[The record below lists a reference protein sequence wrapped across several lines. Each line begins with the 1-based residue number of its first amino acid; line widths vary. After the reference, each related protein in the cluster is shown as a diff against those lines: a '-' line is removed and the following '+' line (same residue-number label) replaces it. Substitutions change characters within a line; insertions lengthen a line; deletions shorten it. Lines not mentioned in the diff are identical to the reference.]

1 MPWREHFFRQGSSLP
16 LLSRR
21 KPSGWAKTKNIRK
34 QDLFIIQIYSFM
46 KQVYL
51 SLLLAGLTA
60 APALGQKTTVNA
72 FPKPLA
78 PVANAGMKA
87 PQFHL
92 PSAIDDKKKG
102 ITMYAGQRLD
112 QSKHRSWVKWQTGD
126 SFNFTKI
133 YEYIHH
139 DKYNEDQQRG
149 IYMGAYDSSNDT
161 YYAFFNMHYTYGDM
175 PMALAKV
182 DMLTGDTT
190 NVFQF
195 ADLAEPDVEQTA
207 WYNGRYKYAMAYDPV
222 NEVMYAL
229 GADYENGDPNLGYTV
244 LYEVNLNATTLND
257 LFKKVKDM
265 DGLYWDFCFDT
276 QGNAWFAQK
285 YGGSDGI
292 VKGTNLVKMDG
303 DFNRISE
310 VKMQSEWGEDINSIY
325 FSTMYFDN
333 STGDLY
339 YLPCSDYGST
349 SLYKVNPTTG
359 ISQSVAW
366 FNQGNHFT
374 GLYIPYLT
382 ADNGAA
388 PARVSGLDAQAD
400 LNGAMKDTIKW
411 VTPSK
416 TWAGDDLA
424 NLQSV
429 KIYRKNA
436 GYATT
441 ELTKT
446 ADLIANSQLLATVPA
461 TEKETAMSWV
471 DENPTDGINTYY
483 VLAANDKGN
492 GVIDSIRCYMG
503 IDVPGA
509 VGNIMLE
516 KNGTGV
522 NISWDAPE
530 KGANN
535 GYIGTEGLSY
545 KITRLPDSVVVA
557 ENVTDTKYTDNTLG
571 EQQSY
576 SYTVQAVNA
585 KGAGAI
591 ATSNPIMAGAAL
603 KTPVSLAFDTQA
615 DADRWSTNKMNN
627 SIYFS
632 YAGGWSDDYKCMIG
646 YGTSTGTVEGTLI
659 SPPLYLEE
667 GKTYRFTTDFQ
678 ADYFDD
684 AYFDLYVG
692 VGTNSE
698 SQDGATIIA
707 SREGEQYAEQYHREK
722 YEDYFV
728 APASGTYYYTL
739 RVKTVDKYNIF
750 KLFGLKVDYVA
761 ESDMAATSIDGVLE
775 AVAQQANECTVKV
788 RNLGSKDQENYTV
801 KLLMDNEGKMVEV
814 GSGTGTELLKTG
826 ETADV
831 KVSFNPPYDGVWD
844 FYGVVVANGDEVRTN
859 DTTAVK
865 TLKVLEAGSQGWTN
879 IVTTGHKEDLSSFG
893 LFWNDSENEYSQS
906 VYYPEEIKTIK
917 GGVIKRIG
925 WMYDGADN
933 LTDRSDPVDVKIYL
947 AHTDKKS
954 FAGEGDLVLP
964 SDREL
969 VVEGQMVFEPGKD
982 HLISFALDTPF
993 EYNNEQNLAVICEK
1007 SGTTG
1012 YNMCAL
1018 WHIYNNDWSTGYVE
1032 RTLMNSGGYWSRPE
1046 LPILFLGIYDPTGV
1060 ERVQLVGA
1068 DVAYA
1073 NGLLAFDQV
1082 VNAEVYT
1089 VGGKLVSSFKGS
1101 SARLNLAKGM
1111 YVVRATAADGQVM
1124 VKKINVK

>member
-1 MPWREHFFRQGSSLP
+1 
-16 LLSRR
+16 
-21 KPSGWAKTKNIRK
+21 
-34 QDLFIIQIYSFM
+34 M

-87 PQFHL
+87 PQLHL
-92 PSAIDDKKKG
+92 PSAIDDKTKG

-149 IYMGAYDSSNDT
+149 IYMGAYDTSNDT

-349 SLYKVNPTTG
+349 SLYKINPTTG
-359 ISQSVAW
+359 LSQSIAW

-471 DENPTDGINTYY
+471 DENPNDGINTYY

-509 VGNIMLE
+509 VSNIMLE

-522 NISWDAPE
+522 DISWTAPE

-545 KITRLPDSVVVA
+545 KITRLPDNVVVA

-576 SYTVQAVNA
+576 SYKIQAVNA

-591 ATSNPIMAGAAL
+591 ATSDPIMAGAAL
-603 KTPVSLAFDTQA
+603 KTPISLTFDTQA

-627 SIYFS
+627 SIYF
-632 YAGGWSDDYKCMIG
+632 YYGGGWSDDYKCMIG
-646 YGTSTGTVEGTLI
+646 YGTSNGTVEGTLI

-707 SREGEQYAEQYHREK
+707 KREGEQYAEQYHREK

-761 ESDMAATSIDGVLE
+761 ENDMAATSIDGVLE

-814 GSGTGTELLKTG
+814 GSGTGTELLKIG

-865 TLKVLEAGSQGWTN
+865 TVKVLEAGSQGWTN
-879 IVTTGHKEDLSSFG
+879 IVTTGHKEGLSSFG
-893 LFWNDSENEYSQS
+893 LFWNDSESEYSQS

-917 GGVIKRIG
+917 GGIIKRIG

-933 LTDRSDPVDVKIYL
+933 LTDRSNPVDVKIYL

-982 HLISFALDTPF
+982 HLISFSLDTPF

-1018 WHIYNNDWSTGYVE
+1018 WHIYNDDWSTGYVE

>member
-1 MPWREHFFRQGSSLP
+1 
-16 LLSRR
+16 
-21 KPSGWAKTKNIRK
+21 
-34 QDLFIIQIYSFM
+34 M

-265 DGLYWDFCFDT
+265 DGLYWDFCFDV

-285 YGGSDGI
+285 YAGSDGI

-382 ADNGAA
+382 ADNAAA

-471 DENPTDGINTYY
+471 DENPIDGINTYY

-509 VGNIMLE
+509 VSNIMLE

-522 NISWDAPE
+522 DISWTAPE

-545 KITRLPDSVVVA
+545 KITRLPDNVVVA

-576 SYTVQAVNA
+576 SYTIQAVNA

-591 ATSNPIMAGAAL
+591 ATSDPIMAGSAL
-603 KTPVSLAFDTQA
+603 KTPISLAFDTQT
-615 DADRWSTNKMNN
+615 DADRWSTNKMSN
-627 SIYFS
+627 SIYFY

-646 YGTSTGTVEGTLI
+646 YGTSNGTVEGTLI

-678 ADYFDD
+678 ADFFDD

-707 SREGEQYAEQYHREK
+707 KREGEQYAEQYHREK

-893 LFWNDSENEYSQS
+893 LFWNDSESEYSQS

-933 LTDRSDPVDVKIYL
+933 LTDRSNPVDVKIYL

>member
-1 MPWREHFFRQGSSLP
+1 
-16 LLSRR
+16 
-21 KPSGWAKTKNIRK
+21 
-34 QDLFIIQIYSFM
+34 M

-265 DGLYWDFCFDT
+265 DGLYWDFCFDA

-285 YGGSDGI
+285 YAGSDGI

-359 ISQSVAW
+359 LSQSIAW

-471 DENPTDGINTYY
+471 DENPIDGINTYY

-509 VGNIMLE
+509 VSNIMLE

-522 NISWDAPE
+522 NISWTAPE

-545 KITRLPDSVVVA
+545 KITRLPDNVVVA

-576 SYTVQAVNA
+576 SYKIQAVNA

-591 ATSNPIMAGAAL
+591 ATSDPIMAGSAL
-603 KTPVSLAFDTQA
+603 KTPISLAFDTQT

-627 SIYFS
+627 SIYF
-632 YAGGWSDDYKCMIG
+632 YYGGGWSDDYKCMIG
-646 YGTSTGTVEGTLI
+646 YGTSNGTVEGTLI

-761 ESDMAATSIDGVLE
+761 ENDMAATSIDGVLE

-814 GSGTGTELLKTG
+814 GSGTGTELLKIG

-865 TLKVLEAGSQGWTN
+865 TVKVLEAGSQGWTN
-879 IVTTGHKEDLSSFG
+879 IVTTGHKEGLSSFG
-893 LFWNDSENEYSQS
+893 LFWNDSESEYSQS

-917 GGVIKRIG
+917 GGIIKRIG

-933 LTDRSDPVDVKIYL
+933 LTDRSNPVDVKIYL

-982 HLISFALDTPF
+982 HLISFSLDTPF

-1018 WHIYNNDWSTGYVE
+1018 WHIYNDDWSTGYVE

>member
-1 MPWREHFFRQGSSLP
+1 
-16 LLSRR
+16 
-21 KPSGWAKTKNIRK
+21 
-34 QDLFIIQIYSFM
+34 M
-46 KQVYL
+46 KQIYL

-87 PQFHL
+87 PQLHL
-92 PSAIDDKKKG
+92 PSAIDDKTKG

-222 NEVMYAL
+222 QKVMYAL
-229 GADYENGDPNLGYTV
+229 GADYENGDPSLGYTV

-257 LFKKVKDM
+257 LFTKVMDM

-285 YGGSDGI
+285 YAGSDGI

-424 NLQSV
+424 NLQTV

-591 ATSNPIMAGAAL
+591 ATSNPIMAGSAL
-603 KTPVSLAFDTQA
+603 KTPVSLAFDTQT

-627 SIYFS
+627 SIYFY

-646 YGTSTGTVEGTLI
+646 YGTTTGTVEGTLI

-678 ADYFDD
+678 ADFFDD

-761 ESDMAATSIDGVLE
+761 ENDMAATSIDGVLE

-844 FYGVVVANGDEVRTN
+844 FYGVVVANGDEVRAN

-893 LFWNDSENEYSQS
+893 LFWNDSESEYSQS

-933 LTDRSDPVDVKIYL
+933 LTDRSNPVDVKIYL

>member
-1 MPWREHFFRQGSSLP
+1 
-16 LLSRR
+16 
-21 KPSGWAKTKNIRK
+21 
-34 QDLFIIQIYSFM
+34 M

-257 LFKKVKDM
+257 LFSKVKDM
-265 DGLYWDFCFDT
+265 DGLYWDFCFDA

-303 DFNRISE
+303 NFNRISE

-424 NLQSV
+424 NLQTV

-446 ADLIANSQLLATVPA
+446 ADLIANSQLLAAVPA

-471 DENPTDGINTYY
+471 DENPIDGINTYY

-522 NISWDAPE
+522 DISWTAPE

-591 ATSNPIMAGAAL
+591 ATSNPIMAGSAL
-603 KTPVSLAFDTQA
+603 KTPVSLAFDTQT

-627 SIYFS
+627 SIYFY

-646 YGTSTGTVEGTLI
+646 YGTTTGTVEGTLI

-678 ADYFDD
+678 ADFFDD

-707 SREGEQYAEQYHREK
+707 SREGEQYAEPYHREK

-844 FYGVVVANGDEVRTN
+844 FYGVVVANGDEVRAN

-893 LFWNDSENEYSQS
+893 LFWNDSESEYSQS

-933 LTDRSDPVDVKIYL
+933 LTDRSNPVDVKIYL

-1012 YNMCAL
+1012 YKMCAL

>member
-1 MPWREHFFRQGSSLP
+1 
-16 LLSRR
+16 
-21 KPSGWAKTKNIRK
+21 
-34 QDLFIIQIYSFM
+34 M

-424 NLQSV
+424 NLQTV

-535 GYIGTEGLSY
+535 GYIGTGGLSY

-844 FYGVVVANGDEVRTN
+844 FYGVVVANGDEVRAN

-893 LFWNDSENEYSQS
+893 LFWNDSESEYSQS

-933 LTDRSDPVDVKIYL
+933 LTDRSNPVDVKIYL

-1032 RTLMNSGGYWSRPE
+1032 RTLMKSGGYWSRPE

>member
-1 MPWREHFFRQGSSLP
+1 
-16 LLSRR
+16 
-21 KPSGWAKTKNIRK
+21 
-34 QDLFIIQIYSFM
+34 M

-265 DGLYWDFCFDT
+265 DGLYWDFCFDA

-285 YGGSDGI
+285 YAGSDGI

-359 ISQSVAW
+359 ISQSIAW

-400 LNGAMKDTIKW
+400 LNGAMKDTVKW

-471 DENPTDGINTYY
+471 DENPIDGINTYY

-509 VGNIMLE
+509 VSNIMLE

-522 NISWDAPE
+522 DISWTAPE

-545 KITRLPDSVVVA
+545 KITRLPDNVVVA

-576 SYTVQAVNA
+576 SYTIQAVNA

-591 ATSNPIMAGAAL
+591 ATSDPIMAGSAL
-603 KTPVSLAFDTQA
+603 KTPISLAFDTQT
-615 DADRWSTNKMNN
+615 DADRWSTNKMSN
-627 SIYFS
+627 SIYFY

-646 YGTSTGTVEGTLI
+646 YGTSNGTVEGTLI

-678 ADYFDD
+678 ADFFDD

-707 SREGEQYAEQYHREK
+707 KREGEQYAEQYHREK

-893 LFWNDSENEYSQS
+893 LFWNDSESEYSQS

-933 LTDRSDPVDVKIYL
+933 LTDRSNPVDVKIYL

-954 FAGEGDLVLP
+954 FAGVGDLVLP

-1012 YNMCAL
+1012 YNMCTL

>member
-1 MPWREHFFRQGSSLP
+1 
-16 LLSRR
+16 
-21 KPSGWAKTKNIRK
+21 
-34 QDLFIIQIYSFM
+34 M

-265 DGLYWDFCFDT
+265 DGLYWDFCFDA
-276 QGNAWFAQK
+276 QGYAWFAQK
-285 YGGSDGI
+285 YAGSDGI

-359 ISQSVAW
+359 LSQSIAW

-436 GYATT
+436 GFATT

-471 DENPTDGINTYY
+471 DENPIDGINTYY

-509 VGNIMLE
+509 VSNIMLE

-522 NISWDAPE
+522 NISWTAPE

-545 KITRLPDSVVVA
+545 KITRLPDNVVVA

-576 SYTVQAVNA
+576 SYTIQAVNA

-591 ATSNPIMAGAAL
+591 ATSDPIMAGSAL
-603 KTPVSLAFDTQA
+603 KTPISLAFDTQT
-615 DADRWSTNKMNN
+615 DADRWSTNKMSN
-627 SIYFS
+627 SIYFY

-646 YGTSTGTVEGTLI
+646 YGTSNGTVEGTLI

-678 ADYFDD
+678 ADFFED

-707 SREGEQYAEQYHREK
+707 KREGEQYAEQYHREK

-761 ESDMAATSIDGVLE
+761 ESDMTATSIDGVLE

-788 RNLGSKDQENYTV
+788 RNLGSKNQENYTV

-814 GSGTGTELLKTG
+814 GTGTGTELLKTG

-865 TLKVLEAGSQGWTN
+865 TVKVLEAGSQGWTN

-893 LFWNDSENEYSQS
+893 LFWNDSESEYSQS

-917 GGVIKRIG
+917 GGIIKRIG

-933 LTDRSDPVDVKIYL
+933 LTDRSNPVDVKIYL

-982 HLISFALDTPF
+982 HLISFSLDTPF

>member
-1 MPWREHFFRQGSSLP
+1 
-16 LLSRR
+16 
-21 KPSGWAKTKNIRK
+21 
-34 QDLFIIQIYSFM
+34 M

-285 YGGSDGI
+285 YAGSDGI

-471 DENPTDGINTYY
+471 DENPIDGINTYY

-509 VGNIMLE
+509 VSNIMLE

-522 NISWDAPE
+522 DISWTAPE

-545 KITRLPDSVVVA
+545 KITRLPDNVVVA

-576 SYTVQAVNA
+576 SYTIQAVNA

-591 ATSNPIMAGAAL
+591 ATSDPIMAGSAL
-603 KTPVSLAFDTQA
+603 KTPISLAFDTQT

-627 SIYFS
+627 SIYFY

-646 YGTSTGTVEGTLI
+646 YGTSNGTVEGTLI

-678 ADYFDD
+678 ADFFDD

-707 SREGEQYAEQYHREK
+707 KREGEQYAEPYHREQ

-761 ESDMAATSIDGVLE
+761 ENDMAATSIDGVLE

-844 FYGVVVANGDEVRTN
+844 FYGVVVANGDEVRAN

-893 LFWNDSENEYSQS
+893 LFWNDSESEYSQS

-933 LTDRSDPVDVKIYL
+933 LTDRSNPVDVKIYL

-982 HLISFALDTPF
+982 HLISFSLDTPF

>member
-1 MPWREHFFRQGSSLP
+1 
-16 LLSRR
+16 
-21 KPSGWAKTKNIRK
+21 
-34 QDLFIIQIYSFM
+34 M

-591 ATSNPIMAGAAL
+591 ATSNPIMAGSAL
-603 KTPVSLAFDTQA
+603 KTPVSLAFDTQT

-627 SIYFS
+627 SIYFY

-646 YGTSTGTVEGTLI
+646 YGTTTGTVEGTLI

-678 ADYFDD
+678 ADFFDD

-707 SREGEQYAEQYHREK
+707 SREGEQYAEPYHREK

-761 ESDMAATSIDGVLE
+761 ENDMAATSIDGVLE

-844 FYGVVVANGDEVRTN
+844 FYGVVVANGDEVRAN

-933 LTDRSDPVDVKIYL
+933 LTDRSNPVDVKIYL

>member
-1 MPWREHFFRQGSSLP
+1 
-16 LLSRR
+16 
-21 KPSGWAKTKNIRK
+21 
-34 QDLFIIQIYSFM
+34 M

-87 PQFHL
+87 PQLHL

-257 LFKKVKDM
+257 LFSKVKDM
-265 DGLYWDFCFDT
+265 DGLYWDFCFDA

-303 DFNRISE
+303 NFNRISE

-509 VGNIMLE
+509 VSNIMLE

-522 NISWDAPE
+522 NISWTAPE

-603 KTPVSLAFDTQA
+603 KTPVSLAFDTQT

-627 SIYFS
+627 SIYFY
-632 YAGGWSDDYKCMIG
+632 YAGGWIDDYKCMIG
-646 YGTSTGTVEGTLI
+646 YGTTTGTVEGTLI

-678 ADYFDD
+678 ADFFDD

-707 SREGEQYAEQYHREK
+707 SREGEQYAEPYHREK

-844 FYGVVVANGDEVRTN
+844 FYGVVVANGDEVRAN

-893 LFWNDSENEYSQS
+893 LFWNDSESEYSQS

-933 LTDRSDPVDVKIYL
+933 LTDRSDPVDVKIHL

-1012 YNMCAL
+1012 YKMCAL

>member
-1 MPWREHFFRQGSSLP
+1 
-16 LLSRR
+16 
-21 KPSGWAKTKNIRK
+21 
-34 QDLFIIQIYSFM
+34 M

-265 DGLYWDFCFDT
+265 DGLYWDFCFDV

-285 YGGSDGI
+285 YAGSDGI

-382 ADNGAA
+382 ADNAAA

-400 LNGAMKDTIKW
+400 LNGAMNDTIKW

-424 NLQSV
+424 NLQTV

-522 NISWDAPE
+522 DISWTAPE

-603 KTPVSLAFDTQA
+603 KTPVSLAFDTQT

-627 SIYFS
+627 SIYFY

-646 YGTSTGTVEGTLI
+646 YGTTTGTVEGTLI

-678 ADYFDD
+678 ADFFDD

-707 SREGEQYAEQYHREK
+707 SREGEQYAEPYHREK

-844 FYGVVVANGDEVRTN
+844 FYGVVVANGDDVRAN

-893 LFWNDSENEYSQS
+893 LFWNDSESEYSQS

-933 LTDRSDPVDVKIYL
+933 LTDRSNPVDVKIHL

-954 FAGEGDLVLP
+954 FAGEGDLVQP

>member
-1 MPWREHFFRQGSSLP
+1 
-16 LLSRR
+16 
-21 KPSGWAKTKNIRK
+21 
-34 QDLFIIQIYSFM
+34 M

-265 DGLYWDFCFDT
+265 DGLYWDFCFDA
-276 QGNAWFAQK
+276 QGYAWFAQK
-285 YGGSDGI
+285 YAGSDGI

-349 SLYKVNPTTG
+349 SLYKINPTTG
-359 ISQSVAW
+359 LSQSIAW

-471 DENPTDGINTYY
+471 DENPIDGINTYY

-509 VGNIMLE
+509 VSNIMLE

-522 NISWDAPE
+522 DISWTAPE

-545 KITRLPDSVVVA
+545 KITRLPDNVVVA

-576 SYTVQAVNA
+576 SYKIQAVNA

-591 ATSNPIMAGAAL
+591 ATSDPIMAGSAL
-603 KTPVSLAFDTQA
+603 KTPISLAFDTQT

-627 SIYFS
+627 SIYF
-632 YAGGWSDDYKCMIG
+632 YYGGGWSDDYKCMIG
-646 YGTSTGTVEGTLI
+646 YGTSNGTVEGTLI

-707 SREGEQYAEQYHREK
+707 KREGEQYAEQYHREK

-761 ESDMAATSIDGVLE
+761 ENDMAATSIDGVLE
-775 AVAQQANECTVKV
+775 AVAHQANECTVKV
-788 RNLGSKDQENYTV
+788 RNLGSKNQENYTV

-814 GSGTGTELLKTG
+814 GTGTGNELLKIG

-865 TLKVLEAGSQGWTN
+865 TVKVLEAGSQGWTN
-879 IVTTGHKEDLSSFG
+879 IVTTGHKEGLSSFG
-893 LFWNDSENEYSQS
+893 LFWNDSESEYSQS
-906 VYYPEEIKTIK
+906 VYYPEEIKTVK

-933 LTDRSDPVDVKIYL
+933 LTDRSNPVDVKIYL

-954 FAGEGDLVLP
+954 FAGAASVVLP

-1018 WHIYNNDWSTGYVE
+1018 WHIYNDDWSTGYVE

>member
-1 MPWREHFFRQGSSLP
+1 
-16 LLSRR
+16 
-21 KPSGWAKTKNIRK
+21 
-34 QDLFIIQIYSFM
+34 M

-161 YYAFFNMHYTYGDM
+161 YYAFFNMHYTFGDM

-265 DGLYWDFCFDT
+265 DGLYWDFCFDV

-285 YGGSDGI
+285 YAGSDGI

-349 SLYKVNPTTG
+349 SLYKINPTTG

-382 ADNGAA
+382 ADNAAA

-400 LNGAMKDTIKW
+400 LNGAMNDTIKW

-424 NLQSV
+424 NLQTV

-522 NISWDAPE
+522 DISWTAPE

-603 KTPVSLAFDTQA
+603 KTPVSLAFDTQT

-627 SIYFS
+627 SIYFY

-646 YGTSTGTVEGTLI
+646 YGTTTGTVEGTLI

-678 ADYFDD
+678 ADFFDD

-707 SREGEQYAEQYHREK
+707 SREGEQYAEPYHREK

-844 FYGVVVANGDEVRTN
+844 FYGVVVANGDDVRAN

-893 LFWNDSENEYSQS
+893 LFWNDSESEYSQS

-933 LTDRSDPVDVKIYL
+933 LTDRSNPVDVKIYL

-954 FAGEGDLVLP
+954 FAGGGDLVLP

>member
-1 MPWREHFFRQGSSLP
+1 
-16 LLSRR
+16 
-21 KPSGWAKTKNIRK
+21 
-34 QDLFIIQIYSFM
+34 M

-87 PQFHL
+87 PQLHL
-92 PSAIDDKKKG
+92 PSAIDDKTKG

-149 IYMGAYDSSNDT
+149 IYMGAYDTSNDT

-257 LFKKVKDM
+257 LFSKVKDM
-265 DGLYWDFCFDT
+265 DGLYWDFCFDA

-303 DFNRISE
+303 NFNRISE

-424 NLQSV
+424 NLQTV

-471 DENPTDGINTYY
+471 DENPIDGINTYY

-509 VGNIMLE
+509 VSNIMLE

-522 NISWDAPE
+522 NISWTAPE

-603 KTPVSLAFDTQA
+603 KTPVSLAFDTQT

-627 SIYFS
+627 SIYFY

-646 YGTSTGTVEGTLI
+646 YGTTTGTVEGTLI

-678 ADYFDD
+678 ADFFDD

-707 SREGEQYAEQYHREK
+707 SREGEQYAEPYHREK

-761 ESDMAATSIDGVLE
+761 ENDMAATSIDGVLE

-844 FYGVVVANGDEVRTN
+844 FYGVVVANGDEVRAN

-893 LFWNDSENEYSQS
+893 LFWNDSESEYSQS

-933 LTDRSDPVDVKIYL
+933 LTDRSNPVDVKIYL

>member
-1 MPWREHFFRQGSSLP
+1 
-16 LLSRR
+16 
-21 KPSGWAKTKNIRK
+21 
-34 QDLFIIQIYSFM
+34 M

-195 ADLAEPDVEQTA
+195 ADLAKPDVEQTA

-257 LFKKVKDM
+257 LFTKVKDM
-265 DGLYWDFCFDT
+265 DGLYWDFCFDA

-522 NISWDAPE
+522 DISWTAPE

-603 KTPVSLAFDTQA
+603 KTPVSLAFDTQT

-627 SIYFS
+627 SIYFY
-632 YAGGWSDDYKCMIG
+632 YAGGWIDDYKCMIG
-646 YGTSTGTVEGTLI
+646 YGTTTGTVEGTLI

-678 ADYFDD
+678 ADFFDD

-707 SREGEQYAEQYHREK
+707 SREGEQYAEPYHREK

-844 FYGVVVANGDEVRTN
+844 FYGVVVANGDEVRAN

-893 LFWNDSENEYSQS
+893 LFWNDSESEYSQS

-933 LTDRSDPVDVKIYL
+933 LTDRSNPVDVKIHL

-1089 VGGKLVSSFKGS
+1089 VAGKLVSSFKGS

>member
-1 MPWREHFFRQGSSLP
+1 
-16 LLSRR
+16 
-21 KPSGWAKTKNIRK
+21 
-34 QDLFIIQIYSFM
+34 M

-222 NEVMYAL
+222 NDAMYAL

-257 LFKKVKDM
+257 LFSKVKDM
-265 DGLYWDFCFDT
+265 DGLYWDFCFDA

-303 DFNRISE
+303 NFNRISE

-424 NLQSV
+424 NLQTV

-436 GYATT
+436 GFATT

-632 YAGGWSDDYKCMIG
+632 YAGGWSDDNKCMIG

-844 FYGVVVANGDEVRTN
+844 FYGVVVANGDEVRAN

-893 LFWNDSENEYSQS
+893 LFWNDSESEYSQS

-933 LTDRSDPVDVKIYL
+933 LTDRSNPVDVKIYL

>member
-1 MPWREHFFRQGSSLP
+1 
-16 LLSRR
+16 
-21 KPSGWAKTKNIRK
+21 
-34 QDLFIIQIYSFM
+34 M

-60 APALGQKTTVNA
+60 AQALGQKTTVNA

-149 IYMGAYDSSNDT
+149 IYMGAYDTSNDT

-222 NEVMYAL
+222 NKVMYAL

-244 LYEVNLNATTLND
+244 LYVVNLNATTLND
-257 LFKKVKDM
+257 LFSKVMDM
-265 DGLYWDFCFDT
+265 DGLYWDFCFDA

-285 YGGSDGI
+285 YAGSDGI

-424 NLQSV
+424 NLQTV

-503 IDVPGA
+503 VDVPGA

-522 NISWDAPE
+522 DISWTAPE

-585 KGAGAI
+585 KGAAAI
-591 ATSNPIMAGAAL
+591 ATSNPIMAGSAL
-603 KTPVSLAFDTQA
+603 KTPVSLVFDTQT

-627 SIYFS
+627 SIYFY

-646 YGTSTGTVEGTLI
+646 YGTTTGTVEGTLI

-678 ADYFDD
+678 ADFFDD

-707 SREGEQYAEQYHREK
+707 SREGEQYAEPYHREK

-844 FYGVVVANGDEVRTN
+844 FYGVVVANGDDVRTN

-893 LFWNDSENEYSQS
+893 LFWNDSESEYSQS

-933 LTDRSDPVDVKIYL
+933 LTDRSNPVDVKIYL

-1012 YNMCAL
+1012 YKMCAL

-1032 RTLMNSGGYWSRPE
+1032 RTLMNSGGYWSRSE

-1068 DVAYA
+1068 DVVYA

>member
-1 MPWREHFFRQGSSLP
+1 
-16 LLSRR
+16 
-21 KPSGWAKTKNIRK
+21 
-34 QDLFIIQIYSFM
+34 M
-46 KQVYL
+46 KQIYL

-265 DGLYWDFCFDT
+265 DGLYWDFCFDV

-359 ISQSVAW
+359 ISQNVAW

-382 ADNGAA
+382 ADNGAS

-509 VGNIMLE
+509 VSNIMLE

-522 NISWDAPE
+522 DISWTAPE

-591 ATSNPIMAGAAL
+591 ATSNPIMAGSAL
-603 KTPVSLAFDTQA
+603 KTPVSLAFDTQT

-627 SIYFS
+627 SIYFY

-646 YGTSTGTVEGTLI
+646 YGTTTGTVEGTLI

-678 ADYFDD
+678 ADFFDD

-707 SREGEQYAEQYHREK
+707 SREGEQYAEPYHREK

-761 ESDMAATSIDGVLE
+761 ENDMAATSIDGVLE

-844 FYGVVVANGDEVRTN
+844 FYGVVVANGDEVRAN

-893 LFWNDSENEYSQS
+893 LFWNDSESEYSQS

>member
-1 MPWREHFFRQGSSLP
+1 
-16 LLSRR
+16 
-21 KPSGWAKTKNIRK
+21 
-34 QDLFIIQIYSFM
+34 M

-72 FPKPLA
+72 FPKHLA

-149 IYMGAYDSSNDT
+149 IYMGAYDSSDDT

-265 DGLYWDFCFDT
+265 DGLYWDFCFDA

-285 YGGSDGI
+285 YAGSDGI

-359 ISQSVAW
+359 LSQSIAW

-471 DENPTDGINTYY
+471 DENPIDGINTYY

-509 VGNIMLE
+509 VSNIMLE

-522 NISWDAPE
+522 NISWTAPE

-545 KITRLPDSVVVA
+545 KITRLPDNVVVA

-576 SYTVQAVNA
+576 SYKIQAVNA

-591 ATSNPIMAGAAL
+591 ATSDPIMAGSAL
-603 KTPVSLAFDTQA
+603 KTPISLAFDTQT

-627 SIYFS
+627 SIYF
-632 YAGGWSDDYKCMIG
+632 YYGGGWSDDYKCMIG
-646 YGTSTGTVEGTLI
+646 YGTSNGTVEGTLI

-707 SREGEQYAEQYHREK
+707 KREGEQYAEQYHREK

-761 ESDMAATSIDGVLE
+761 ENDMAATSIDGVLE

-814 GSGTGTELLKTG
+814 GTGTGTELLKIG

-865 TLKVLEAGSQGWTN
+865 TVKVLEAGSQGWTN
-879 IVTTGHKEDLSSFG
+879 IVTTGHKEGLSSFG
-893 LFWNDSENEYSQS
+893 LFWNDSESEYSQS

-917 GGVIKRIG
+917 GGIIKRIG

-933 LTDRSDPVDVKIYL
+933 LTDRSNPVDVKIYL

-982 HLISFALDTPF
+982 HLISFSLDTPF

-1018 WHIYNNDWSTGYVE
+1018 WHIYNDDWSTGYVE

>member
-1 MPWREHFFRQGSSLP
+1 
-16 LLSRR
+16 
-21 KPSGWAKTKNIRK
+21 
-34 QDLFIIQIYSFM
+34 M

-265 DGLYWDFCFDT
+265 DGLYWDFCFDA

-285 YGGSDGI
+285 YAGSDGI

-310 VKMQSEWGEDINSIY
+310 VKMQSEWGEDINSNY

-339 YLPCSDYGST
+339 YLPCGDYGST

-471 DENPTDGINTYY
+471 DENPIDGINTYY

-509 VGNIMLE
+509 VSNIMLE

-522 NISWDAPE
+522 DISWTAPE

-545 KITRLPDSVVVA
+545 KITRLPDNVVVA

-576 SYTVQAVNA
+576 SYTIQAVNA

-591 ATSNPIMAGAAL
+591 ATSDPIMAGSAL
-603 KTPVSLAFDTQA
+603 KTPISLAFDTQT
-615 DADRWSTNKMNN
+615 DADRWSTNKMSN
-627 SIYFS
+627 SIYFY

-646 YGTSTGTVEGTLI
+646 YGTSNGTVEGTLI

-678 ADYFDD
+678 ADFFDD

-707 SREGEQYAEQYHREK
+707 KREGEQYAEPYHREK

-844 FYGVVVANGDEVRTN
+844 FYGVVVANGDDVRAN

-893 LFWNDSENEYSQS
+893 LFWNDSESEYSQS

-933 LTDRSDPVDVKIYL
+933 LTDRSNPVDVKIYL

>member
-1 MPWREHFFRQGSSLP
+1 
-16 LLSRR
+16 
-21 KPSGWAKTKNIRK
+21 
-34 QDLFIIQIYSFM
+34 M

-72 FPKPLA
+72 FPKPLT
-78 PVANAGMKA
+78 PVANAGMKP

-195 ADLAEPDVEQTA
+195 ADLAKPDVEQTA

-257 LFKKVKDM
+257 LFTKVKDM
-265 DGLYWDFCFDT
+265 DGLYWDFCFDA

-522 NISWDAPE
+522 DISWTAPE

-603 KTPVSLAFDTQA
+603 KTPVSLAFDTQT

-627 SIYFS
+627 SIYFY

-646 YGTSTGTVEGTLI
+646 YGTTTGTVEGTLI

-678 ADYFDD
+678 ADFFDD

-707 SREGEQYAEQYHREK
+707 SREGEQYAEPYHREK

-844 FYGVVVANGDEVRTN
+844 FYGVVVANGDEVRAN

-893 LFWNDSENEYSQS
+893 LFWNDSESEYSQS

-933 LTDRSDPVDVKIYL
+933 LTDRSNPVDVKIYL

>member
-1 MPWREHFFRQGSSLP
+1 
-16 LLSRR
+16 
-21 KPSGWAKTKNIRK
+21 
-34 QDLFIIQIYSFM
+34 M

-244 LYEVNLNATTLND
+244 LYKVNLNATTLND
-257 LFKKVKDM
+257 LFEKVKDM
-265 DGLYWDFCFDT
+265 DGLYWDFCFDV

-285 YGGSDGI
+285 YAGSDGI

-382 ADNGAA
+382 ADNAAA

-400 LNGAMKDTIKW
+400 LNGAMNDTIKW

-424 NLQSV
+424 NLQTV

-522 NISWDAPE
+522 DISWTAPE

-603 KTPVSLAFDTQA
+603 KTPVSLAFDTQT

-627 SIYFS
+627 SIYFY

-646 YGTSTGTVEGTLI
+646 YGTTTGTVEGTLI

-678 ADYFDD
+678 ADFFDD

-707 SREGEQYAEQYHREK
+707 SREGEQYAEPYHREK

-844 FYGVVVANGDEVRTN
+844 FYGVVVANGDDVRAN

-893 LFWNDSENEYSQS
+893 LFWNDSESEYSQS

-933 LTDRSDPVDVKIYL
+933 LTDRSNPVDVKIYL

>member
-1 MPWREHFFRQGSSLP
+1 
-16 LLSRR
+16 
-21 KPSGWAKTKNIRK
+21 
-34 QDLFIIQIYSFM
+34 M

-195 ADLAEPDVEQTA
+195 ADLAEPDVEQTV

-265 DGLYWDFCFDT
+265 DGLYWDFCFDV

-359 ISQSVAW
+359 ISQNVAW

-509 VGNIMLE
+509 VSNIMLE

-522 NISWDAPE
+522 DISWTAPE

-591 ATSNPIMAGAAL
+591 ATSNPIMAGSAL
-603 KTPVSLAFDTQA
+603 KTPVSLAFDTQT

-627 SIYFS
+627 SIYFY

-646 YGTSTGTVEGTLI
+646 YGTTTGTVEGTLI

-678 ADYFDD
+678 ADFFDD

-692 VGTNSE
+692 VGTKSE

-707 SREGEQYAEQYHREK
+707 SREGEQYAEPYHREK

-761 ESDMAATSIDGVLE
+761 ENDMAATSIDGVLE

-844 FYGVVVANGDEVRTN
+844 FYGVVVANGDEVRAN

-893 LFWNDSENEYSQS
+893 LFWNDSESEYSQS

>member
-1 MPWREHFFRQGSSLP
+1 
-16 LLSRR
+16 
-21 KPSGWAKTKNIRK
+21 
-34 QDLFIIQIYSFM
+34 M

-265 DGLYWDFCFDT
+265 DGLYWDFCFDV

-285 YGGSDGI
+285 YAGSDGI

-522 NISWDAPE
+522 DISWTAPE

-571 EQQSY
+571 KQQSY

-591 ATSNPIMAGAAL
+591 ATSNPIMAGSAL
-603 KTPVSLAFDTQA
+603 KTPVSLAFDTQT

-627 SIYFS
+627 SIYFY

-646 YGTSTGTVEGTLI
+646 YGTTTGTVEGTLI

-678 ADYFDD
+678 ADFFDD

-707 SREGEQYAEQYHREK
+707 SREGEQYAEPYHREK

-775 AVAQQANECTVKV
+775 AVAQQANKCTVKV

-844 FYGVVVANGDEVRTN
+844 FYGVVVANGDDVRTN

-893 LFWNDSENEYSQS
+893 LFWNDSESEYSQS

-933 LTDRSDPVDVKIYL
+933 LTDRSNPVDVKIYL

-954 FAGEGDLVLP
+954 FAGVGDLVLP

-1012 YNMCAL
+1012 YKMCAL

-1032 RTLMNSGGYWSRPE
+1032 RTLMNSGGYWSRAE

>member
-1 MPWREHFFRQGSSLP
+1 
-16 LLSRR
+16 
-21 KPSGWAKTKNIRK
+21 
-34 QDLFIIQIYSFM
+34 M

-257 LFKKVKDM
+257 LFSKVKDM
-265 DGLYWDFCFDT
+265 DGLYWDFCFDA

-303 DFNRISE
+303 NFNRISE

-509 VGNIMLE
+509 VSNIMLE

-522 NISWDAPE
+522 DISWTAPE

-545 KITRLPDSVVVA
+545 KITRLPDNVVVA

-576 SYTVQAVNA
+576 SYTIQAVNA

-591 ATSNPIMAGAAL
+591 ATSDPIMAGSAL
-603 KTPVSLAFDTQA
+603 KTPISLAFDTQT
-615 DADRWSTNKMNN
+615 DADRWSTNKMSN
-627 SIYFS
+627 SIYFY

-646 YGTSTGTVEGTLI
+646 YGTSNGTVEGTLI

-678 ADYFDD
+678 ADFFED

-707 SREGEQYAEQYHREK
+707 KREGEQYAEQYHREK

-788 RNLGSKDQENYTV
+788 RNLGSKNQENYTV

-814 GSGTGTELLKTG
+814 GTGTGTELLKTG

-865 TLKVLEAGSQGWTN
+865 TVKVLEAGSQGWTN

-893 LFWNDSENEYSQS
+893 LFWNDSESEYSQS

-917 GGVIKRIG
+917 GGIIKRIG

-933 LTDRSDPVDVKIYL
+933 LTDRSNPVDVKIYL

-982 HLISFALDTPF
+982 HLISFSLDTPF

>member
-1 MPWREHFFRQGSSLP
+1 
-16 LLSRR
+16 
-21 KPSGWAKTKNIRK
+21 
-34 QDLFIIQIYSFM
+34 M

-446 ADLIANSQLLATVPA
+446 ADLIANSQLLAAVPA

-471 DENPTDGINTYY
+471 DENPIDGINTYY

-509 VGNIMLE
+509 VSNIMLE

-522 NISWDAPE
+522 DISWTAPE

-545 KITRLPDSVVVA
+545 KITRLPDNVVVA

-576 SYTVQAVNA
+576 SYTIQAVNA

-591 ATSNPIMAGAAL
+591 ATSDPIMAGSAL
-603 KTPVSLAFDTQA
+603 KTPISLAFDTQT
-615 DADRWSTNKMNN
+615 DADRWSTNKMSN
-627 SIYFS
+627 SIYFY

-646 YGTSTGTVEGTLI
+646 YGTSNGTVEGTLI

-678 ADYFDD
+678 ADFFED

-707 SREGEQYAEQYHREK
+707 KREGEQYAEQYHREK

-788 RNLGSKDQENYTV
+788 RNLGSKNQENYTV

-814 GSGTGTELLKTG
+814 GTGTGTELLKTG

-865 TLKVLEAGSQGWTN
+865 TVKVLEAGSQGWTN

-893 LFWNDSENEYSQS
+893 LFWNDSESEYSQS

-917 GGVIKRIG
+917 GGIIKRIG

-933 LTDRSDPVDVKIYL
+933 LTDRSNPVDVKIYL

>member
-1 MPWREHFFRQGSSLP
+1 
-16 LLSRR
+16 
-21 KPSGWAKTKNIRK
+21 
-34 QDLFIIQIYSFM
+34 M

-222 NEVMYAL
+222 KEMMYAL
-229 GADYENGDPNLGYTV
+229 GADYENGDPKLGYTV

-257 LFKKVKDM
+257 LFTKVKDM

-366 FNQGNHFT
+366 FNQRNHFT

-424 NLQSV
+424 NLQTV

-632 YAGGWSDDYKCMIG
+632 YAGGWIDDYKCMIG

-750 KLFGLKVDYVA
+750 KIFGLKVDYVA

-844 FYGVVVANGDEVRTN
+844 FYGVVVANGDEVRAN

-893 LFWNDSENEYSQS
+893 LFWNDSESEYSQS

-954 FAGEGDLVLP
+954 FAGGGDLVLP

>member
-1 MPWREHFFRQGSSLP
+1 
-16 LLSRR
+16 
-21 KPSGWAKTKNIRK
+21 
-34 QDLFIIQIYSFM
+34 M

-87 PQFHL
+87 PQLHL

-182 DMLTGDTT
+182 NMLTGDTT

-222 NEVMYAL
+222 KEVMYAL

-257 LFKKVKDM
+257 LFSKVKDM
-265 DGLYWDFCFDT
+265 DGLYWDFCFDA

-303 DFNRISE
+303 NFNRISE

-366 FNQGNHFT
+366 FYQGNHFT

-424 NLQSV
+424 NLQTV

-483 VLAANDKGN
+483 VLAANEKGN

-509 VGNIMLE
+509 VSNIMLE
-516 KNGTGV
+516 KSGTGV
-522 NISWDAPE
+522 NISWTAPE

-585 KGAGAI
+585 KGTGAI
-591 ATSNPIMAGAAL
+591 ATSDPIMAGAYL
-603 KTPVSLAFDTQA
+603 KTPVSLTFDTQT

-627 SIYFS
+627 SIYFY
-632 YAGGWSDDYKCMIG
+632 YAGGWCDDYKCMIG
-646 YGTSTGTVEGTLI
+646 YGTTNGTVEGTLI

-678 ADYFDD
+678 ADFFDD

-707 SREGEQYAEQYHREK
+707 SREGEQYAEPYHREK

-844 FYGVVVANGDEVRTN
+844 FYGVVVANGDEVRAN

-893 LFWNDSENEYSQS
+893 LFWNDSESEYSQS

-933 LTDRSDPVDVKIYL
+933 LTDRSDPVDVKIHL

-1012 YNMCAL
+1012 YKMCAL

>member
-1 MPWREHFFRQGSSLP
+1 
-16 LLSRR
+16 
-21 KPSGWAKTKNIRK
+21 
-34 QDLFIIQIYSFM
+34 M

-265 DGLYWDFCFDT
+265 DGLYWDFCFDA
-276 QGNAWFAQK
+276 QGYAWFAQK
-285 YGGSDGI
+285 YAGSDGI

-359 ISQSVAW
+359 LSQSIAW

-436 GYATT
+436 GFATT

-471 DENPTDGINTYY
+471 DENPIDGINTYY

-509 VGNIMLE
+509 VSNIMLE

-522 NISWDAPE
+522 DISWTAPE

-545 KITRLPDSVVVA
+545 KITRLPDNVVVA
-557 ENVTDTKYTDNTLG
+557 ENVTDMKYTDNTLG

-576 SYTVQAVNA
+576 SYKIQAVNA

-591 ATSNPIMAGAAL
+591 ATSDPIMAGSAL
-603 KTPVSLAFDTQA
+603 KTPISLAFDTQT

-646 YGTSTGTVEGTLI
+646 YGTTTGTVEGTLI

-844 FYGVVVANGDEVRTN
+844 FYGVVVANGDEVRAN

-879 IVTTGHKEDLSSFG
+879 IVTTGHKEGLSSFG
-893 LFWNDSENEYSQS
+893 LFWNDSESEYSQS

-917 GGVIKRIG
+917 GGIIKRIG

-933 LTDRSDPVDVKIYL
+933 LTDRSNPVDVKIYL

-982 HLISFALDTPF
+982 HLISFSLDTPF

-1018 WHIYNNDWSTGYVE
+1018 WHIYNDDWSTGYVE

>member
-1 MPWREHFFRQGSSLP
+1 
-16 LLSRR
+16 
-21 KPSGWAKTKNIRK
+21 
-34 QDLFIIQIYSFM
+34 M

-161 YYAFFNMHYTYGDM
+161 YYAFFNMHYTFGDM

-257 LFKKVKDM
+257 LFSKVKDM
-265 DGLYWDFCFDT
+265 DGLYWDFCFDA

-303 DFNRISE
+303 NFNRISE

-424 NLQSV
+424 NLQTV

-844 FYGVVVANGDEVRTN
+844 FYGVVVANGDEVRAN

-879 IVTTGHKEDLSSFG
+879 IVTTGHKENLSSFG
-893 LFWNDSENEYSQS
+893 LFWNDSESEYSQS

-933 LTDRSDPVDVKIYL
+933 LTDRSNPVDVKIYL

-954 FAGEGDLVLP
+954 FAGVGDLVLP

>member
-1 MPWREHFFRQGSSLP
+1 
-16 LLSRR
+16 
-21 KPSGWAKTKNIRK
+21 
-34 QDLFIIQIYSFM
+34 M

-87 PQFHL
+87 PQLHL

-161 YYAFFNMHYTYGDM
+161 YYAFFNMHYTFGDM

-222 NEVMYAL
+222 NKVMYAL

-257 LFKKVKDM
+257 LFSKVKDM
-265 DGLYWDFCFDT
+265 DGLYWDFCFDA

-303 DFNRISE
+303 NFNRISE

-424 NLQSV
+424 NLQTV

-446 ADLIANSQLLATVPA
+446 ADLIANSQLLAAVPA

-471 DENPTDGINTYY
+471 DENPIDGINTYY

-522 NISWDAPE
+522 DISWTAPE

-591 ATSNPIMAGAAL
+591 ATSNPIMAGSAL
-603 KTPVSLAFDTQA
+603 KTPVSLAFDTQT

-627 SIYFS
+627 SIYFY

-646 YGTSTGTVEGTLI
+646 YGTTTGTVEGTLI

-678 ADYFDD
+678 ADFFDD

-707 SREGEQYAEQYHREK
+707 SREGEQYAEPYHREK

-788 RNLGSKDQENYTV
+788 RNLGSKGQENYTV

-844 FYGVVVANGDEVRTN
+844 FYGVVVANGDEVRAN

-893 LFWNDSENEYSQS
+893 LFWNDSESEYSQS

-933 LTDRSDPVDVKIYL
+933 LTDRSNPVDVKIYL

-1012 YNMCAL
+1012 YRMCAL

-1032 RTLMNSGGYWSRPE
+1032 RTLMNSVAYWSRPE

>member
-1 MPWREHFFRQGSSLP
+1 
-16 LLSRR
+16 
-21 KPSGWAKTKNIRK
+21 
-34 QDLFIIQIYSFM
+34 M

-149 IYMGAYDSSNDT
+149 IYMGAYDTSNDT

-182 DMLTGDTT
+182 NMLTGDTT

-257 LFKKVKDM
+257 LFSKVKDM
-265 DGLYWDFCFDT
+265 DGLYWDFCFDA

-303 DFNRISE
+303 NFNRISE
-310 VKMQSEWGEDINSIY
+310 VKMQLEWGEDINSIY

-844 FYGVVVANGDEVRTN
+844 FYGVVVANGDEVRAN

-893 LFWNDSENEYSQS
+893 LFWNDSESEYSQS

-933 LTDRSDPVDVKIYL
+933 LTDRSNPVDVKIYL

>member
-1 MPWREHFFRQGSSLP
+1 
-16 LLSRR
+16 
-21 KPSGWAKTKNIRK
+21 
-34 QDLFIIQIYSFM
+34 M

-285 YGGSDGI
+285 YAGSDGI

-471 DENPTDGINTYY
+471 DENPIDGINTYY

-509 VGNIMLE
+509 VSNIMLE

-522 NISWDAPE
+522 DISWTAPE

-591 ATSNPIMAGAAL
+591 ATSDPIMAGSAL
-603 KTPVSLAFDTQA
+603 KTPISLAFDTQT
-615 DADRWSTNKMNN
+615 DADRWSTNKMSN
-627 SIYFS
+627 SIYFY
-632 YAGGWSDDYKCMIG
+632 YAGGWIDDYKCMIG
-646 YGTSTGTVEGTLI
+646 YGTSNGTVEGTLI

-678 ADYFDD
+678 ADFFND

-707 SREGEQYAEQYHREK
+707 KREGEQYAEQYHREK

-788 RNLGSKDQENYTV
+788 RNLGSKNQENYTV

-814 GSGTGTELLKTG
+814 GTGTGTELLKTG

-865 TLKVLEAGSQGWTN
+865 TVKVLEAGSQGWTN

-893 LFWNDSENEYSQS
+893 LFWNDSESEYSQS

-933 LTDRSDPVDVKIYL
+933 LTDRSNPVDVKIYL

>member
-1 MPWREHFFRQGSSLP
+1 
-16 LLSRR
+16 
-21 KPSGWAKTKNIRK
+21 
-34 QDLFIIQIYSFM
+34 M

-257 LFKKVKDM
+257 LFTKVKDM

-366 FNQGNHFT
+366 FNLGNHFT

-576 SYTVQAVNA
+576 SYKIQAVNA

-761 ESDMAATSIDGVLE
+761 ENDMAATSIDGVLE

-814 GSGTGTELLKTG
+814 GSGTGTELLKIG

-865 TLKVLEAGSQGWTN
+865 TVKVLEAGSQGWTN
-879 IVTTGHKEDLSSFG
+879 IVTTGHKEGLSSFG
-893 LFWNDSENEYSQS
+893 LFWNDSESEYSQS

-917 GGVIKRIG
+917 GGIIKRIG

-933 LTDRSDPVDVKIYL
+933 LTDRSNPVDVKIYL

-982 HLISFALDTPF
+982 HLISFSLDTPF

-1018 WHIYNNDWSTGYVE
+1018 WHIYNDDWSTGYVE

>member
-1 MPWREHFFRQGSSLP
+1 
-16 LLSRR
+16 
-21 KPSGWAKTKNIRK
+21 
-34 QDLFIIQIYSFM
+34 M
-46 KQVYL
+46 KQIYL

-182 DMLTGDTT
+182 NMLTGDTT

-471 DENPTDGINTYY
+471 DENPIDGINTYY

-591 ATSNPIMAGAAL
+591 ATSNPIMAGSAL
-603 KTPVSLAFDTQA
+603 KTPVSLAFDTQT

-627 SIYFS
+627 SIYFY

-646 YGTSTGTVEGTLI
+646 YGTTTGTVEGTLI

-678 ADYFDD
+678 ADFFDD

-707 SREGEQYAEQYHREK
+707 SREGEQYAEPYHREK

-844 FYGVVVANGDEVRTN
+844 FYGVVVANGDEVRAN

-893 LFWNDSENEYSQS
+893 LFWNDSESEYSQS

-933 LTDRSDPVDVKIYL
+933 LTDRSNPVDVKIYL

-1060 ERVQLVGA
+1060 DRVQLVGA

>member
-1 MPWREHFFRQGSSLP
+1 
-16 LLSRR
+16 
-21 KPSGWAKTKNIRK
+21 
-34 QDLFIIQIYSFM
+34 M

-87 PQFHL
+87 PQLHL

-257 LFKKVKDM
+257 LFSKVKDM
-265 DGLYWDFCFDT
+265 DGLYWDFCFDA
-276 QGNAWFAQK
+276 QGNVWFAQK

-292 VKGTNLVKMDG
+292 VKGTKLVKMDG
-303 DFNRISE
+303 NFNRISE

-424 NLQSV
+424 NLQTV

-509 VGNIMLE
+509 VSNIMLE

-522 NISWDAPE
+522 DISWTAPE

-591 ATSNPIMAGAAL
+591 ATSNPIMAGSAL
-603 KTPVSLAFDTQA
+603 KTPVSLAFDTQT

-627 SIYFS
+627 SIYFY

-646 YGTSTGTVEGTLI
+646 YGTTTGTVEGTLI

-678 ADYFDD
+678 ADFFDD

-707 SREGEQYAEQYHREK
+707 SREGEQYAEPYHREK

-1012 YNMCAL
+1012 YKMCAL

>member
-1 MPWREHFFRQGSSLP
+1 
-16 LLSRR
+16 
-21 KPSGWAKTKNIRK
+21 
-34 QDLFIIQIYSFM
+34 M

-222 NEVMYAL
+222 NDAMYAL

-257 LFKKVKDM
+257 LFTKVKDM
-265 DGLYWDFCFDT
+265 DGLYWDFCFDA

-285 YGGSDGI
+285 YAGSDGI

-303 DFNRISE
+303 NFNRISE

-359 ISQSVAW
+359 LSQSIAW

-446 ADLIANSQLLATVPA
+446 ADLIANSQLLVTVPA

-471 DENPTDGINTYY
+471 DENPIDGINTYY

-509 VGNIMLE
+509 VSNIMLE

-522 NISWDAPE
+522 NISWTAPE

-545 KITRLPDSVVVA
+545 KITRLPDNVVVA

-576 SYTVQAVNA
+576 SYTIQAVNA

-591 ATSNPIMAGAAL
+591 ATSDPIMAGSAL
-603 KTPVSLAFDTQA
+603 KTPISLTFDTQA

-627 SIYFS
+627 SIYF
-632 YAGGWSDDYKCMIG
+632 YYGGGWSDDYKCMIG
-646 YGTSTGTVEGTLI
+646 YGTSNGTVEGTLI

-761 ESDMAATSIDGVLE
+761 ENDMAATSIDGVLE

-865 TLKVLEAGSQGWTN
+865 TVKVLEAGSQGWTN
-879 IVTTGHKEDLSSFG
+879 IVTTGHKEGLSSFG
-893 LFWNDSENEYSQS
+893 LFWNDSESEYSQS

-917 GGVIKRIG
+917 GGIIKRIG

-933 LTDRSDPVDVKIYL
+933 LTDRSNPVDVKIYL

-982 HLISFALDTPF
+982 HLISFSLDTPF

-1018 WHIYNNDWSTGYVE
+1018 WHIYNDDWSTGYVE

>member
-1 MPWREHFFRQGSSLP
+1 
-16 LLSRR
+16 
-21 KPSGWAKTKNIRK
+21 
-34 QDLFIIQIYSFM
+34 M

-161 YYAFFNMHYTYGDM
+161 YYAFFNMHYTFGDM

-195 ADLAEPDVEQTA
+195 ADLAKPDVEQTA

-257 LFKKVKDM
+257 LFTKVKDM
-265 DGLYWDFCFDT
+265 DGLYWDFCFDA

-285 YGGSDGI
+285 YAGSDGI

-325 FSTMYFDN
+325 FSTMYFDH

-359 ISQSVAW
+359 ISQSIAW

-382 ADNGAA
+382 ADNAAA

-446 ADLIANSQLLATVPA
+446 ADLIANSQLLAAVPA

-483 VLAANDKGN
+483 VLATNDKGN

-522 NISWDAPE
+522 DISWTAPE

-591 ATSNPIMAGAAL
+591 ATSNPIMAGSAL
-603 KTPVSLAFDTQA
+603 KTPVSLAFDTQT

-627 SIYFS
+627 SIYFY

-646 YGTSTGTVEGTLI
+646 YGTTTGTVEGTLI

-678 ADYFDD
+678 ADFFDD

-707 SREGEQYAEQYHREK
+707 SREGEQYAEPYHREK

-844 FYGVVVANGDEVRTN
+844 FYGVVVANGDEVRAN

-893 LFWNDSENEYSQS
+893 LFWNDSESEYSQS

-933 LTDRSDPVDVKIYL
+933 LTDRSNPVDVKIYL